1 MSHMLDRLASGVAA
15 FVGTVTA
22 WHKQGTVLEDG
33 ISYLEAIEH
42 GGLDFEVSK
51 AQNFVKVEREGWVQG
66 EWLSAPGY
74 VEATNSFSVV
84 RSDRTGS
91 DSIIGTVGRVWEPLQ
106 NRHAFGVLETMVDN
120 GTIKIETAGCLRG
133 GGQVWM
139 LVQFNKNKILA
150 EAQEWLAR
158 HPDVDTEAALA
169 TLHEL
174 VEEVAPFAL
183 VTNDHTGGA
192 MARIFETWVRVVC
205 ANTMEA
211 AERGQKGLSL
221 AVSHTSNVTENYK
234 VGAAKIF
241 TSMARRY
248 AEFAGTRDLLKKTI
262 LPSDIGYSTSPFRQ
276 HVLDVAVPVHQLEEK
291 IRRREGTGHTVA
303 ALDRA
308 HDKRGEITR
317 LWTQGMGHTGDYSA
331 WEAWQGV
338 VQYYDHDSEL
348 KSADS
353 SRIASLYNGSLGKI
367 KSRIGSSL
375 VGYAQEAGASELPF

>member
-1 MSHMLDRLASGVAA
+1 MGHMLDRLANGVAA

-42 GGLDFEVSK
+42 GGLGFEVSK
-51 AQNFVKVEREGWVQG
+51 APNYIKGINQEDFPWDVD
-66 EWLSAPGY
+66 Y
-74 VEATNSFSVV
+74 VEVPDSFSVV

-91 DSIIGTVGRVWEPLQ
+91 DSVIGTVGRVWEPLQ
-106 NRHAFGVLETMVDN
+106 NRDAFGVLETMVDD

-139 LVQFNKNKILA
+139 LVQFDKSKILA
-150 EAQEWLAR
+150 QAEEFLAAR
-158 HPDVDTEAALA
+158 PDIDRDSALK
-169 TLHEL
+169 TLYGL
-174 VEEVAPFAL
+174 VEEIAPFAL

-211 AERGQKGLSL
+211 ADRSQKGLAL

-234 VGAAKIF
+234 LGAAKIF
-241 TSMARRY
+241 TSMVKRY
-248 AEFAGTRDLLKKTI
+248 AEFAGTRDLLKQTI
-262 LPSDIGYSTSPFRQ
+262 LPSDIGYSTSPFRE
-276 HVLDVAVPVHQLEEK
+276 HVLDVAVPVFQLEEK

-303 ALDRA
+303 ALDKA
-308 HDKRGEITR
+308 HDKRAEITR
-317 LWTQGMGHTGDYSA
+317 LWTQGMGHAGDHSA

-338 VQYYDHDSEL
+338 IQYFDHESPL
-348 KSADS
+348 KGENT

-367 KSRIGSSL
+367 KSRIGFGL
-375 VGYAQEAGASELPF
+375 AAYAKKQGDLFLN